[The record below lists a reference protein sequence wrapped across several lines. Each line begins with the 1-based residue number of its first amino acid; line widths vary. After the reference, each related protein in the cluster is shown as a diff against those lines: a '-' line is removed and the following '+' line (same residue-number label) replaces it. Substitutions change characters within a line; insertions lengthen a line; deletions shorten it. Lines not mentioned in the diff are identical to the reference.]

1 MKNESGFC
9 TFTIDLIV
17 KCLYTVKAELKSSA
31 WMLYRIVKFLLLS
44 ELVDVKSQLRF
55 QITGLVLVDNVLFC
69 KLIQHRAYLRE

>member
-55 QITGLVLVDNVLFC
+55 QIVSFVFVDNICFS
-69 KLIQHRAYLRE
+69 

>member
-17 KCLYTVKAELKSSA
+17 KCLYAVKAELKSSA

-55 QITGLVLVDNVLFC
+55 QIVSFVFVDNICFS
-69 KLIQHRAYLRE
+69 